1 MSFIDHCFAALACAV
16 IAVVAASVISLH
28 KRSKILQSLVAC
40 AVAGLCGAVEPSL
53 ISGMAFVPQ
62 NSCYAM
68 ALFTGFLAYGILGWI
83 DKKSDQLPDADIL
96 GPLSGLFRKGKDKT
110 S

>member
-1 MSFIDHCFAALACAV
+1 MSFIDHCFSAMACAV

-40 AVAGLCGAVEPSL
+40 TVAGLCGAVEPSL
-53 ISGMAFVPQ
+53 ISGFAFIPQ
-62 NSCYAM
+62 NTCYAA
-68 ALFTGFLAYGILGWI
+68 ALLTGFLAYGILGWI
-83 DKKSDQLPDADIL
+83 DKKSDQLPDADFI
-96 GPLSGLFRKGKDKT
+96 GPLSDLFRKGKDKP